1 MNSEDT
7 FKKLELLQQYSNPTI
22 VRRKLRRL
30 YGKDHELYLSTRKDK
45 KYMIYHPETNKKIHF
60 GFFNPPMEDYTKH
73 KDKKRREAFLKRN
86 AKWATK
92 DPYSPARLS
101 YFLTW

>member
-45 KYMIYHPETNKKIHF
+45 KYMIYHPETNKKSIS
-60 GFFNPPMEDYTKH
+60 D
-73 KDKKRREAFLKRN
+73 
-86 AKWATK
+86 
-92 DPYSPARLS
+92 
-101 YFLTW
+101 FLTHRWKIIQSIKTKTKGSVLKTER